1 MRLPNFVGTTLE
13 LWCERY
19 KGCRGHT
26 MDVTYVHHESDFPP
40 NDMDPTDTGH
50 LILITIKYRCR
61 NCGTE
66 VVLEQ
71 EVRAPVA

>member
-1 MRLPNFVGTTLE
+1 
-13 LWCERY
+13 
-19 KGCRGHT
+19 
-26 MDVTYVHHESDFPP
+26 MDVTSVHHESDFPP

-61 NCGTE
+61 SCGTE